1 MSGITLFLI
10 DVQVS
15 FHPGGSLAIPTAD
28 EDAERIAKFIKGSIN
43 RNGSKIDRIVV
54 SLDSHHKMHIAHPSF
69 WVDGETGKNH
79 PPPFTLIS
87 SSDIMEGRW
96 KPRNDLIA
104 SRKMKHYVDETVFGG
119 VDKEFQLTKYCE
131 MYARRLEEGGR
142 FQLCIWPEHCIIG
155 SPGHNVVKVIREA
168 LDAWGEATGESIE
181 WVHKGQNLLTE
192 MYSALRAEI
201 PVDAKTSF
209 NKTLMNYLQE
219 SNKLILCGQAM
230 SHCVN
235 FTVRDIVEHWPE
247 KERGKLCLLT
257 DCASAVPGFEDAADS
272 FVNDMKAAGLNV
284 CESRD
289 I

>member
-1 MSGITLFLI
+1 MSGTTLFLI

-28 EDAERIAKFIKGSIN
+28 EDAERIAKLIKASIN
-43 RNGSKIDRIVV
+43 SSGSTIDRIVV

-69 WVDGETGKNH
+69 WVDGETGKHH

-87 SSDIMEGRW
+87 SSDIKERKW
-96 KPRNDLIA
+96 KPRDDLVA
-104 SRKMKHYVDETVFGG
+104 SKKMKSYVDKAVFSYSEN
-119 VDKEFQLTKYCE
+119 DFQLAKYCE
-131 MYARRLEEGGR
+131 MYAQRLEEGGR

-155 SPGHNVVKVIREA
+155 SPGHNVVEVIRDA
-168 LDAWGEATGESIE
+168 LDAWGEATGGSIE

-201 PVDAKTSF
+201 PVDASTSF
-209 NKTLMNYLQE
+209 NDNLMSYLRE

-235 FTVRDIVEHWPE
+235 FTVRDIVDHWPE
-247 KERGKLCLLT
+247 SERLNLCLLT

-272 FVNDMKAAGLNV
+272 FVSDMKAAGLTV
-284 CESRD
+284 CESKD